1 MMDVLVTLGQAVF
14 WIALTFGGMAVV
26 GYLWEQVG
34 GDK

>member
-1 MMDVLVTLGQAVF
+1 MMDVLATLAQAV
-14 WIALTFGGMAVV
+14 ILIGLTFGGMAVV